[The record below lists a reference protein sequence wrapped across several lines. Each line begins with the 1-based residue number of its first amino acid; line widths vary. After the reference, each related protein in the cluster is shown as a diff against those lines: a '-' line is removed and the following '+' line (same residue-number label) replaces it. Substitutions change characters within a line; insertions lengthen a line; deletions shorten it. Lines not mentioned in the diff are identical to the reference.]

1 MARRVEARQRRNPDK
16 QSPMILEIASPQ
28 RARNDGGKRK
38 LNTETIFR
46 ILLPLLIIG
55 FAVHRGYYVKTHSQP
70 EEATLKKREER
81 TVAKIAGLLGML
93 GFLSMIAYL
102 INPNWLALASLS
114 FPVWLRWTG
123 VGIALVGFAL
133 LQWSQVTLG
142 KSWSDTPRMMKEQKL
157 ITNGPYRT
165 IRHPPIYTAF
175 VLILG
180 SILFIS
186 SNWLIG
192 LCWAGMTILEV
203 ASRIDFEESV
213 MLEFFGEQYRDY
225 MKKTGRLLPKFM

>member
-1 MARRVEARQRRNPDK
+1 MQ
-16 QSPMILEIASPQ
+16 
-28 RARNDGGKRK
+28 
-38 LNTETIFR
+38 TETIFR
-46 ILLPLLIIG
+46 ILLPFLIVG
-55 FAVHRGYYVKTHSQP
+55 FALHRGYYVRTHSQP

-81 TVAKIAGLLGML
+81 TVAKIAGWLGML
-93 GFLSMIAYL
+93 GFLSMTAYI
-102 INPNWLALASLS
+102 INPNWLAFASLS
-114 FPVWLRWTG
+114 FPIWLRWSG

-142 KSWSDTPRMMKEQKL
+142 NSWSDTPRMMKAQTL
-157 ITNGPYRT
+157 ITSGPYRT
-165 IRHPPIYTAF
+165 IRHPIYTAF
-175 VLILG
+175 ILILG

-203 ASRIDFEESV
+203 VSRIGFEESL
-213 MLEFFGEQYRDY
+213 MIEYFGDQYLDY